1 MVDFIEITNEVLN
14 VQAISEQVTETST
27 GATSIFVGTTRDYFQ
42 GKKVVKLEYEAYE
55 PMAKKKLQELC
66 NRLRVKWSDLKNIA
80 IFHRLGAVGPRE
92 ASVIIGKII
101 SFNFSVKLTF
111 LQKKIMLRN
120 DFTNIFRRFLPD

>member
-1 MVDFIEITNEVLN
+1 MAEFIEITNEVLD

-92 ASVIIGKII
+92 ASVIIGKRI
-101 SFNFSVKLTF
+101 SFDFSVKLTF
-111 LQKKIMLRN
+111 IQTKNPI
-120 DFTNIFRRFLPD
+120 